1 MIDTYFCLKVM
12 IGLIFLFFF
21 WQGLLNSINA
31 NMAIYFEEIWQK
43 VGIRSWNDS
52 KKHCTNMQRNK
63 DTLYM
68 HVKKQKIHDMWSW
81 NKQRC
86 MAHTCKKKNG
96 VESDCKK
103 HDTCIHVMEQEWT
116 ITTWHVSRVV
126 RVTVSG
132 FLQLSF
138 TSTYLIIF
146 RYLYPYLY
154 RSCM

>member
-1 MIDTYFCLKVM
+1 
-12 IGLIFLFFF
+12 
-21 WQGLLNSINA
+21 
-31 NMAIYFEEIWQK
+31 MAIYFEEIWQK

-52 KKHCTNMQRNK
+52 KKHCTNMERNK
-63 DTLYM
+63 DTFYM

-86 MAHTCKKKNG
+86 MAHTCKKKNW

-132 FLQLSF
+132 FLQSSF
-138 TSTYLIIF
+138 VNINLLVFDHFQIFIPILVSQLYVEDNVYVYIPILILAGFSIAVA
-146 RYLYPYLY
+146 LLLPW
-154 RSCM
+154 